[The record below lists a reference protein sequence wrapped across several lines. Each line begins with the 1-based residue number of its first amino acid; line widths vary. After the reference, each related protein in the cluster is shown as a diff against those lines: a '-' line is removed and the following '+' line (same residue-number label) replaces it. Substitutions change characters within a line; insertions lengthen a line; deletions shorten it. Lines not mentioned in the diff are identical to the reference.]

1 MIKAR
6 TPWQVTWRVWYALY
20 IRETVTR
27 IMADRFAWFWM
38 IFEPIAFVVIMVGIR
53 LFVLGRDRLIP
64 NAEFVPWLII
74 GLLGFFLF
82 RELLNRSVGAV
93 EANKGLF
100 AYRQVKP
107 IDPVLVRSA
116 LEGVFKTF
124 ILGIFIV
131 GGLFLGLGMWGD
143 DMVTFSWAWISL
155 WTLGLGIGLT
165 VSVLSGLVPE
175 IGKVV
180 KMLSLPLLLL
190 SGVILPLSF
199 LPYNLVYYLMFNPI
213 AHGLEL
219 SRQAFFDGYRVV
231 PQTSWLYLW
240 YWNLGS
246 ILLGLI
252 LHLRFEA
259 RLKAQ

>member
-20 IRETVTR
+20 IREAVAR
-27 IMADRFAWFWM
+27 VVGERFSWFWM
-38 IFEPIAFVVIMVGIR
+38 LAEPIAFVLVMVWLR
-53 LFVLGRDRLIP
+53 LFVMGMDRFLP
-64 NAEFVPWLII
+64 NAEFIPWLII

-82 RELLNRSVGAV
+82 RELMDRSVGAV
-93 EANKGLF
+93 AANKGLF

-107 IDPVLVRSA
+107 IDPVLIRCT
-116 LEGVFKTF
+116 LEGILKTF

-143 DMVTFSWAWISL
+143 DMITLTWAWLSI
-155 WTLGLGIGLT
+155 WALGLGIGLS
-165 VSVLSGLVPE
+165 VSALSGLVPE
-175 IGKVV
+175 IGKVI

-190 SGVILPLSF
+190 SGVIIPLSF
-199 LPYNLVYYLMFNPI
+199 LPHNVVYYLMFNPI

-219 SRQAFFDGYRVV
+219 LRQAFFDGYRVV

-246 ILLGLI
+246 ILLGLL
-252 LHLRFEA
+252 LHLRFEG
-259 RLKAQ
+259 RLKAR